1 MLDWFRAWSKGI
13 VVAVIIATLI
23 EMLLPD
29 NTSKKYIKIIIGIFI
44 VYTII
49 SPVVNQFTGS
59 DINDYLEIDDFVQTS
74 SNVVESNEISQ
85 NTNQSIKRIYSQNLE
100 NDLKTRLKAK
110 GYIVGN
116 VSITISDDES
126 YNIEKIDLSIDEK
139 VQSKEDNTQEVH
151 TIVDN
156 VKSISIKITNQ
167 EPQDDCIINDNDKN
181 EIKEYLKNTY
191 EIDTN
196 KINIS

>member
-13 VVAVIIATLI
+13 VVAVVIATLI

-116 VSITISDDES
+116 VSIAISDDES

>member
-1 MLDWFRAWSKGI
+1 MLDWFRSWSKGI

-49 SPVVNQFTGS
+49 SPVIDQFT
-59 DINDYLEIDDFVQTS
+59 DNNIDEYLEIDNFVQTS
-74 SNVVESNEISQ
+74 GKVVQSDEISQ
-85 NTNQSIKRIYSQNLE
+85 NTNQSIKKIYLQNLE
-100 NDLKTRLKAK
+100 NDLKTRLKTK
-110 GYIVGN
+110 GYIAGN

-126 YNIEKIDLSIDEK
+126 YNIERIDIKIDEK
-139 VQSKEDNTQEVH
+139 VQSNENNKQEVH

-156 VKSISIKITNQ
+156 VKSISIKVTNQ
-167 EPQDDCIINDNDKN
+167 EPQDDCIITDNDKN

>member
-1 MLDWFRAWSKGI
+1 MLDWFRSWSKGI

-29 NTSKKYIKIIIGIFI
+29 NTSKKYIKIIIGIFV

-49 SPVVNQFTGS
+49 SPVINQFTGN
-59 DINDYLEIDDFVQTS
+59 DINEYLEIDDFIQTS
-74 SNVVESNEISQ
+74 SNVVQINEISQ
-85 NTNQSIKRIYSQNLE
+85 NTNQSIKKIYSQNLE
-100 NDLKTRLKAK
+100 NDLKTRLKTK
-110 GYIVGN
+110 GYIAGN
-116 VSITISDDES
+116 VTVTISNDES
-126 YNIEKIDLSIDEK
+126 YNIERIDLKIDEK
-139 VQSKEDNTQEVH
+139 VQSNEDNIQEVH

-167 EPQDDCIINDNDKN
+167 EPQDDSIIDDNDKN

-191 EIDTN
+191 EIDIN